1 MHLPK
6 SSDGDTASVKDRS
19 QIEYGTIPPGKDV
32 PDVDTGHVST
42 ILPQID
48 AAAERKLVRKF
59 DLLVMVMIFF
69 MYFFN
74 SIDRSNL
81 GNAKTDGMD
90 VDLGFVNN
98 QYSILVMVFYVPF
111 CGLCLPANL
120 VTRKFEPKFF
130 LVGFM
135 LCWGTMAMICAACK
149 NFAQIL
155 VVRIL
160 LGIAEAGFA
169 PCAMFYMSTFYT
181 RGELATRFA
190 IWYSSTVLSSA
201 VSGLISYGVFQI
213 GGALH
218 GWQYLFLMEGGL
230 TVLIALLAG
239 FILPKNPW
247 TCRWLTP
254 AEKELCVL
262 RGERDSTSDVGS
274 AWDFREGMQPFK
286 SWQVYAWALIGLC
299 YGTSGSA
306 VGSFLPQIV
315 QLMGFPTLKTNLYT
329 VAPNV
334 VGALVLLCIARS
346 SDVFR
351 ERSGHLVFALLV
363 TFVGWI
369 ILLAL
374 DPTEHVP
381 VAYFACFLLCGGA
394 MTPTVIF
401 HSWHASNMH
410 TENGRIYVMSFLTGA
425 ANSGGIIA
433 SMTFRAEDAPRYL
446 PFLGTA
452 AGFEGVG
459 MLLILALRWWMT
471 WDNARRDRAMGRK
484 LVSKDVR
491 LSELVGG
498 SKDVRWRWFV

>member
-1 MHLPK
+1 MHPA
-6 SSDGDTASVKDRS
+6 SSHDGDTASIKDLSRLES
-19 QIEYGTIPPGKDV
+19 GPLSPSKNG
-32 PDVDTGHVST
+32 PDVAIGDVSHT
-42 ILPQID
+42 VPPID
-48 AAAERKLVRKF
+48 AAAERKLVLKF

-81 GNAKTDGMD
+81 GNAKTDHMD
-90 VDLGFVNN
+90 DDLGFVGN
-98 QYSILVMVFYVPF
+98 QYSILIMVFYVPF

-120 VTRKFEPKFF
+120 VTRKFQPKWF

-135 LCWGTMAMICAACK
+135 VCWGTMAMVCAACK
-149 NFAQIL
+149 NFGQIL
-155 VVRIL
+155 AVRLL
-160 LGIAEAGFA
+160 LGVAEAGFA
-169 PCAMFYMSTFYT
+169 PCSMFYMSTFYT

-201 VSGLISYGVFQI
+201 FSGLISYGVFQLR
-213 GGALH
+213 GSLH
-218 GWQYLFLMEGGL
+218 GWQYLFLVEGGL
-230 TVLIALLAG
+230 TVFIAFLAG

-247 TCRWLTP
+247 TCRWLTE

-262 RGERDSTSDVGS
+262 RAQRDSTSNVGS

-286 SWQVYAWALIGLC
+286 TWQVYAWAVIGLC

-329 VAPNV
+329 VAPNL
-334 VGALVLLCIARS
+334 VGAIVLICIARS
-346 SDVFR
+346 SDRFR
-351 ERSGHLVFALLV
+351 ERSGHLIFALLI

-374 DPTEHVP
+374 NPAENIP
-381 VAYFACFLLCGGA
+381 VAYFACFLLCAGA
-394 MTPTVIF
+394 MTPTVLF

-410 TENGRIYVMSFLTGA
+410 TENGRIYVLSFLTGA
-425 ANSGGIIA
+425 ANSGGIVA

-452 AGFEGVG
+452 AGFEGTG
-459 MLLILALRWWMT
+459 MLLILGMRWWMK
-471 WDNARRDRAMGRK
+471 WDNTRRDKIMGQR
-484 LVSKDVR
+484 LVSKDVK

-498 SKDVRWRWFV
+498 ARDVRWRWFV